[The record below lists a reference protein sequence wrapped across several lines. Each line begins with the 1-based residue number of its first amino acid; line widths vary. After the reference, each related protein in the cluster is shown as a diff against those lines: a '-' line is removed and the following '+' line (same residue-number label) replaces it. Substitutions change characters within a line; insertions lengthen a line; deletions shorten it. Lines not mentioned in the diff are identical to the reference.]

1 MNMGRRGRQFGLVQ
15 GNSMKRWFI
24 LLGLMFAVGGC
35 ATTPTPE
42 PTTVPTA
49 IPTLIPTPTQAPTR
63 TSLPPTPTPLPVTDT
78 PEATN
83 TPLVT
88 DTPLPTD
95 TPLATATNTRR
106 PATPKPTETV
116 APTEVPV
123 SFPAPE
129 LVEPGVAGAIDT
141 RTAGKDDLVFRWKPV
156 GRLDAGECYQV
167 TVRITNVVDDEHADQ
182 PYLVQDTCNSGGDK
196 PVEQFAL
203 LAKKHGQPDYE
214 GLTNIASTGTPTNQY
229 KVTWYVTVVRQDGAQ
244 TTPISP
250 PSAPAEFTLLSP

>member
-1 MNMGRRGRQFGLVQ
+1 
-15 GNSMKRWFI
+15 MKRWFI
-24 LLGLMFAVGGC
+24 VLGLMFAVVGC

-49 IPTLIPTPTQAPTR
+49 IPTIIPTPTQAPTR
-63 TSLPPTPTPLPVTDT
+63 TTLPPTPTPLPVTDT
-78 PEATN
+78 PEATSA
-83 TPLVT
+83 PLVT

-106 PATPKPTETV
+106 PATPKPTATF

-123 SFPAPE
+123 TFPAPE
-129 LVEPGVAGAIDT
+129 LVEPGVGGKIDT
-141 RTAGKDDLVFRWKPV
+141 RTAGRDSLVFHWKPV

-167 TVRITNVVDDEHADQ
+167 TVRVTNIVDEKQAEQ
-182 PYLVQDTCNSGGDK
+182 SYLVQATCNSGGDE
-196 PVEQFAL
+196 PIDEFIL
-203 LAKKHGQPDYE
+203 HPKKGGPPDYE
-214 GLTNIASTGTPTNQY
+214 GLTNYASTGTQTNQY
-229 KVTWYVTVVRQDGAQ
+229 KVTWYVTVVHQDGNQ